1 MSVYGFVHLLQ
12 GGRVSL
18 AEGTPLTDDEQ
29 ARIVAILREHLMDVG
44 DHNAGG
50 LTEPGNGSNE
60 TEMIESQKSLM
71 SERQDTDL
79 ERGSEVVN
87 SQGPGDAR
95 QDS

>member
-18 AEGTPLTDDEQ
+18 AEGTPLTNGEQ
-29 ARIVAILREHLMDVG
+29 MRTVAILREHLMDVG
-44 DHNAGG
+44 DHDAEG
-50 LTEPGNGSNE
+50 LVESTNGSNE
-60 TEMIESQKSLM
+60 AGVIESQV

-87 SQGPGDAR
+87 PQGPGDVR
-95 QDS
+95 QES